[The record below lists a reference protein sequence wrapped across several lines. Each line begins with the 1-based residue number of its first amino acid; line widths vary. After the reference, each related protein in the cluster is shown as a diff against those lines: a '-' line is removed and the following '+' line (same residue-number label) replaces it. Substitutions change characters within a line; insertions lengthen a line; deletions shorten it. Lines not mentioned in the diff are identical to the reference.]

1 MLNIDYQFD
10 RYMLGEQIV
19 TAKGKSIGQRVL
31 NVEEGLAKIEIS
43 FSESGKLKEIEFT
56 NIGLFG
62 LLLDLEG
69 HSMEKGKE

>member
-1 MLNIDYQFD
+1 
-10 RYMLGEQIV
+10 MLGEQIV